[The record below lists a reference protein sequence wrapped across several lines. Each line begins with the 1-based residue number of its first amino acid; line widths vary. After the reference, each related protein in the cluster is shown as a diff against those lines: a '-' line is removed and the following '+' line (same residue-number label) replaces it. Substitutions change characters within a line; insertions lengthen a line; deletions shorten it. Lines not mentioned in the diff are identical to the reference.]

1 MTVHSPNHESPSRR
15 TAILT
20 LGATGVVYGDVG
32 TSPLYT
38 MREIFNS
45 NYGLAITPEN
55 VIGGL
60 SLVIWTMT
68 LVVSIKYVIFVMHA
82 HNRGEGGIM
91 ALMALVLSR
100 RHRRSQRMVIMYLGL
115 LGAALFY
122 GDGIITPAIS
132 VLSAMEG
139 IEVIAPALHDAIVPI
154 SLLVIALLFGLQS
167 GGSGRMGWWFGPLMV
182 GWFVT
187 LAWLGFQN
195 IGRHPDVIL
204 ALNPVSAMNFFLLH
218 KGSGFWVLGAVV
230 LCVTGAEALYADMG
244 HFGARPIRLAW
255 FFLVFP
261 ALTLNY
267 LGQGALILDQ
277 PESIVNPFFN
287 MAVQDF
293 QIPLLVLATLAT
305 VIASQAVISGAF
317 SMTRQAIQ
325 LDFMPRQR
333 MVHTSAVEI
342 GQVFLPGVNLWL
354 MVGVMGLILAFNT
367 SGNLAAAYGFSV
379 TGTMLMTTMLIT
391 FVAKDTWRWKSW
403 QIVLVMGGLMLM
415 DMALFVANAPKI
427 PQGGWMPMVMAIVI
441 FTGMFAWKLGR
452 EVVMARLMDRTTSL
466 REFLQQLTE
475 NPPLRVPGTAV
486 FMTTRFLSLPPALL
500 RNYEHNRIIHER
512 VVLLTVHI
520 SDIPYVKSAERV
532 SVEAMEQHF
541 YRVTAHFGFMELT
554 DVQEVLR
561 ACEIEG
567 LKLDAREV
575 SYFVGR
581 ELLLPSPC
589 KDMGPVMERLFI
601 SMTRNASSPVAYF
614 NLPPER
620 VVELGTVIFV

>member
-1 MTVHSPNHESPSRR
+1 MSDQQHSGSSSQR
-15 TAILT
+15 TATLT
-20 LGATGVVYGDVG
+20 LAATGVVYGDVG

-45 NYGLAITPEN
+45 AYGLAITPEN

-68 LVVSIKYVIFVMHA
+68 LVVSIKYVIFVMQA

-91 ALMALVLSR
+91 ALMALVLSK
-100 RHRRSQRMVIMYLGL
+100 RHRRSQRLLIMYLGL
-115 LGAALFY
+115 MGAALFY

-139 IEVIAPALHDAIVPI
+139 IEVIAPAMHEAIVPASI
-154 SLLVIALLFGLQS
+154 VVIALLFAMQS
-167 GGSGRMGWWFGPLMV
+167 WGSGRVGFWFGPVMV
-182 GWFVT
+182 GWFLT
-187 LAWLGFQN
+187 LAWMGFDN
-195 IGRHPDVIL
+195 LERYPGVVA
-204 ALNPVSAMNFFLLH
+204 ALNPMQALDFFMVH
-218 KGSGFWVLGAVV
+218 KIAGFWVLGAVV
-230 LCVTGAEALYADMG
+230 LCVTGGEALYADMG
-244 HFGARPIRLAW
+244 HFGSRPIRLAW
-255 FFLVFP
+255 FLLVFP
-261 ALTLNY
+261 ALTMNY
-267 LGQGALILDQ
+267 LGQGALILEH
-277 PESIVNPFFN
+277 PEAIANPFFN
-287 MAVQDF
+287 LAGHDL

-354 MVGVMGLILAFNT
+354 MVGVMGLILAFH
-367 SGNLAAAYGFSV
+367 SSSNLAAAYGFSV
-379 TGTMLMTTMLIT
+379 TGTMLMTTMLIA
-391 FVAKDTWRWKSW
+391 FVAKDTWKWKGW

-415 DMALFVANAPKI
+415 DLALFSANAPKI
-427 PQGGWMPMVMAIVI
+427 PQGGWMPMLLAVVI
-441 FTGMFAWKLGR
+441 FTVMLAWKLGR

-466 REFLQQLTE
+466 REFLLQLE
-475 NPPLRVPGTAV
+475 QNPPLRVPGTAV

-500 RNYEHNRIIHER
+500 RNYEHNRIIHEQ
-512 VVLLTVHI
+512 VVLLTIHI
-520 SDIPYVKSAERV
+520 SDIPYVRLAERV
-532 SVEAMEQHF
+532 SVEQMEQNF

-561 ACEIEG
+561 ACANDG
-567 LKLDAREV
+567 LRLNAEEV
-575 SYFVGR
+575 TFFVGR

-601 SMTRNASSPVAYF
+601 SLARNASSPLAYF

>member
-1 MTVHSPNHESPSRR
+1 MSDQQHSGSSSHR
-15 TAILT
+15 TATLT
-20 LGATGVVYGDVG
+20 LAATGVVYGDVG

-45 NYGLAITPEN
+45 AYGLAITPEN

-68 LVVSIKYVIFVMHA
+68 LVVSIKYVIFVMQA

-91 ALMALVLSR
+91 ALMALVLSK
-100 RHRRSQRMVIMYLGL
+100 RHRRSQRLLIMYLGL
-115 LGAALFY
+115 MGAALFY

-139 IEVIAPALHDAIVPI
+139 IEVIAPAMHEVIVPASI
-154 SLLVIALLFGLQS
+154 VVIALLFAMQS
-167 GGSGRMGWWFGPLMV
+167 WGSGRVGFWFGPVMV
-182 GWFVT
+182 GWFLT
-187 LAWLGFQN
+187 LAWMGFDN
-195 IGRHPDVIL
+195 LERYPGVVE
-204 ALNPVSAMNFFLLH
+204 ALNPLQALDFFMVH
-218 KGSGFWVLGAVV
+218 KIAGFWVLGAVV
-230 LCVTGAEALYADMG
+230 LCVTGGEALYADMG
-244 HFGARPIRLAW
+244 HFGSRPIRLAW
-255 FFLVFP
+255 FLLVFP
-261 ALTLNY
+261 SLTMNY
-267 LGQGALILDQ
+267 LGQGALILEN
-277 PESIVNPFFN
+277 PEAIANPFFN
-287 MAVQDF
+287 LADRDL

-354 MVGVMGLILAFNT
+354 MVGVMGLILAFH
-367 SGNLAAAYGFSV
+367 SSSNLAAAYGFSV

-391 FVAKDTWRWKSW
+391 FVAKDTWKWKGW

-415 DMALFVANAPKI
+415 DLALFSANAPKI
-427 PQGGWMPMVMAIVI
+427 PQGGWMPMLMAVVI
-441 FTGMFAWKLGR
+441 FTIMFAWKLGR

-466 REFLQQLTE
+466 REFLLQLE
-475 NPPLRVPGTAV
+475 QNPPLRVPGTAV

-500 RNYEHNRIIHER
+500 RNYEHNRIIHEQ
-512 VVLLTVHI
+512 VVLLTIHI
-520 SDIPYVKSAERV
+520 SDIPYVRLAERV
-532 SVEAMEQHF
+532 SVEQMEQNF

-561 ACEIEG
+561 ACANDG
-567 LKLDAREV
+567 LRLNAEEV
-575 SYFVGR
+575 TFFVGR

-601 SMTRNASSPVAYF
+601 SLARNASSPLAYF